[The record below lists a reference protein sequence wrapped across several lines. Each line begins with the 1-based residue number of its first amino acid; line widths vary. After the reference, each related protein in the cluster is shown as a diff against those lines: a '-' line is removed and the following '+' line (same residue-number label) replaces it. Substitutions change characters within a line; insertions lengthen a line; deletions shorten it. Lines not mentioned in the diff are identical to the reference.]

1 MDQFSTKPLSKS
13 LTRILIGVGVVS
25 LLVSS
30 GVFYSQQTPK
40 TEPIEPKPV
49 IEKTKPAVINALG
62 RIEPEGEVIKVS
74 APSSSGGG
82 GAVISQLLVKEGE
95 MVQAGRVIAIID
107 SRDRLQASL
116 EEALAKV
123 TASKAKLA
131 QVGAGAKQG
140 ELAARKAQISKLKVE
155 RQGEI
160 LKLQASIDRH
170 QAMLQNA
177 AQEFQRYRSLY
188 TAGAISASLLD
199 SKRLAVQTAQA
210 QRAEATAALQQTK
223 ATLQAQIV
231 EAEATLNQ
239 TAEVRPTD
247 IAVEQAAIAQAIASV
262 AIIKADLQTAYIRAP
277 RSGRI
282 LRIRAKEGE
291 TIGTNGIVELAR
303 TEQMVAIAEVYE
315 SDITK
320 IRIGQIATITSPSGV
335 FSGQLRGTVQQIGD
349 QIAKKDILGSD
360 PTAATDAR
368 VIEVKIRI
376 DTTGNQKVA
385 RLINL
390 QVNVEIE
397 Q

>member
-1 MDQFSTKPLSKS
+1 
-13 LTRILIGVGVVS
+13 
-25 LLVSS
+25 
-30 GVFYSQQTPK
+30 
-40 TEPIEPKPV
+40 
-49 IEKTKPAVINALG
+49 
-62 RIEPEGEVIKVS
+62 
-74 APSSSGGG
+74 
-82 GAVISQLLVKEGE
+82 
-95 MVQAGRVIAIID
+95 
-107 SRDRLQASL
+107 
-116 EEALAKV
+116 
-123 TASKAKLA
+123 
-131 QVGAGAKQG
+131 
-140 ELAARKAQISKLKVE
+140 LKVK

>member
-1 MDQFSTKPLSKS
+1 MMNQFNAKPFSKPF
-13 LTRILIGVGVVS
+13 TRISIGVGIIS
-25 LLVSS
+25 LLIGS
-30 GVFYSQQTPK
+30 GVFYYLQVLK
-40 TEPIEPKPV
+40 TQPIVPKPV
-49 IEKTKPAVINALG
+49 VEKPLVINALG

-82 GAVISQLLVKEGE
+82 GAVVSQLLVKEGE
-95 MVQAGRVIAIID
+95 MVQPGRVIAILD
-107 SRDRLQASL
+107 SRDRLQATL
-116 EEALAKV
+116 DEALAKV

-131 QVGAGAKQG
+131 QVNAGAKQG
-140 ELAARKAQISKLKVE
+140 ELAARKAQISNLRAE

-170 QAMLQNA
+170 KATLQNA
-177 AQEFQRYRSLY
+177 AQELQRYQSLY
-188 TAGAISASLLD
+188 SEGAISASLLD

-210 QRAEATAALQQTK
+210 QRDEATASLQQMQE
-223 ATLQAQIV
+223 TLQARIA

-247 IAVEQAAIAQAIASV
+247 IAVEQAAVEQAIAAV
-262 AIIKADLQTAYIRAP
+262 AIIKSDLQTAYIRAP

-291 TIGTNGIVELAR
+291 TVSANGIVELAR

-320 IRIGQIATITSPSGV
+320 VRVGQIAMITSPSSV
-335 FSGQLRGTVQQIGD
+335 FSGQLRGTVQQIGS
-349 QIAKKDILGSD
+349 QIAKKDILSSD

-368 VIEVKIRI
+368 VIEVKVRI
-376 DTTGNQKVA
+376 DTKENQKVE

>member
-140 ELAARKAQISKLKVE
+140 ELAARKA
-155 RQGEI
+155 
-160 LKLQASIDRH
+160 
-170 QAMLQNA
+170 
-177 AQEFQRYRSLY
+177 
-188 TAGAISASLLD
+188 
-199 SKRLAVQTAQA
+199 
-210 QRAEATAALQQTK
+210 
-223 ATLQAQIV
+223 
-231 EAEATLNQ
+231 
-239 TAEVRPTD
+239 
-247 IAVEQAAIAQAIASV
+247 
-262 AIIKADLQTAYIRAP
+262 
-277 RSGRI
+277 
-282 LRIRAKEGE
+282 
-291 TIGTNGIVELAR
+291 
-303 TEQMVAIAEVYE
+303 
-315 SDITK
+315 
-320 IRIGQIATITSPSGV
+320 
-335 FSGQLRGTVQQIGD
+335 
-349 QIAKKDILGSD
+349 
-360 PTAATDAR
+360 
-368 VIEVKIRI
+368 
-376 DTTGNQKVA
+376 
-385 RLINL
+385 
-390 QVNVEIE
+390 
-397 Q
+397 

>member
-1 MDQFSTKPLSKS
+1 MMNQFNAKPFSKPF
-13 LTRILIGVGVVS
+13 TRISIGVGIIS
-25 LLVSS
+25 LLIGS
-30 GVFYSQQTPK
+30 GVFYYLQVLK
-40 TEPIEPKPV
+40 TQPIVPKPV
-49 IEKTKPAVINALG
+49 VEKPLVINALG

-82 GAVISQLLVKEGE
+82 GAVVSQLLVKEGE
-95 MVQAGRVIAIID
+95 MVQPGRVIAILD
-107 SRDRLQASL
+107 SRDRLQATL
-116 EEALAKV
+116 DEALAKV

-131 QVGAGAKQG
+131 QVNAGAKQG
-140 ELAARKAQISKLKVE
+140 ELVARKAQISNLRAE

-170 QAMLQNA
+170 KATLQNA
-177 AQEFQRYRSLY
+177 AQELQRYQSLY
-188 TAGAISASLLD
+188 SEGAISASLLD

-210 QRAEATAALQQTK
+210 QRDEATASLQQMQE
-223 ATLQAQIV
+223 TLQARIA

-247 IAVEQAAIAQAIASV
+247 IAVEQAAVEQAIAAV
-262 AIIKADLQTAYIRAP
+262 AIIKSDLQTAYIRAP

-291 TIGTNGIVELAR
+291 TVSANGIVELAR

-320 IRIGQIATITSPSGV
+320 VRVGQIAMITSPSSV
-335 FSGQLRGTVQQIGD
+335 FSGQLRGTVQQIGS
-349 QIAKKDILGSD
+349 QIAKKDILSSD

-368 VIEVKIRI
+368 VIEVKVRI
-376 DTTGNQKVA
+376 DTKENQKVE